1 MLTSA
6 LQQFGPFCIIIDYST
21 LFVLN
26 SKTIKSQKRFLYEKF
41 SRKNIFLPRL
51 NSGSFGCRRSSYED
65 PVKNGVAAN
74 FLFLWWRHQWKAEMT
89 HKNFTSPLKDKPE
102 WGRQSGE
109 CSFLSLLR
117 RESSVFPRFSHSRT
131 DCISKV
137 GLAQKQTIEI
147 LTVRVGYSIL
157 TILLR
162 ELQRTLSC

>member
-74 FLFLWWRHQWKAEMT
+74 SLFLWWRHQWKAEMT

-102 WGRQSGE
+102 WDRQSGE

-117 RESSVFPRFSHSRT
+117 RESSVSAFPT
-131 DCISKV
+131 V
-137 GLAQKQTIEI
+137 EQTAFPKW
-147 LTVRVGYSIL
+147 V
-157 TILLR
+157 LLR
-162 ELQRTLSC
+162 NRRSRYWLCELVIRS

>member
-74 FLFLWWRHQWKAEMT
+74 SLFLWWRHQWKAEMT
-89 HKNFTSPLKDKPE
+89 HKKLYFPSERQTG
-102 WGRQSGE
+102 GRQTIWGMQFPF
-109 CSFLSLLR
+109 SFAKGKFCL
-117 RESSVFPRFSHSRT
+117 RFSHSRT

-162 ELQRTLSC
+162 ELQRTLRC